1 MKKLANDDLER
12 LYKEM
17 GLRFNPDIDIES
29 RTINDYQLCFL
40 IKNGYHGILDVS
52 RTALTEIVQDIIEY
66 VKILSGM
73 IFAEDSTHG

>member
-1 MKKLANDDLER
+1 MKKLFNDDLEK

-17 GLRFNPDIDIES
+17 SLRFNPDIDIES
-29 RTINDYQLCFL
+29 KTINDYQLCFL

-73 IFAEDSTHG
+73 TLTEELIHR